1 MLPGDLVVRIPGLHC
16 HDLWFNPWLGNW
28 GPAIWDH
35 RALCRQKIQEGKFHI
50 FPIFRERATNS
61 SSCTEYSPRPDPALH
76 ALYGSCH
83 LIATFSGGGNW
94 VAASESPGTRLWTQD
109 FSFQSSCPLSPHS
122 RDKKELL
129 NEWMIMGD
137 ESRHLLIIWRHI
149 RPIRAYLG
157 QSRFTGFF
165 SISYFS
171 TALGIMTF
179 WFTLIISCLQ
189 HLQKIKIE
197 GNLNQHI

>member
-129 NEWMIMGD
+129 NEWLWEMKVDICWLSGGT
-137 ESRHLLIIWRHI
+137 LGPFGLIWVN
-149 RPIRAYLG
+149 L
-157 QSRFTGFF
+157 
-165 SISYFS
+165 
-171 TALGIMTF
+171 ALQVF
-179 WFTLIISCLQ
+179 LVSVTLVQ
-189 HLQKIKIE
+189 HLASWPFGLLLSFLASSICKR
-197 GNLNQHI
+197 